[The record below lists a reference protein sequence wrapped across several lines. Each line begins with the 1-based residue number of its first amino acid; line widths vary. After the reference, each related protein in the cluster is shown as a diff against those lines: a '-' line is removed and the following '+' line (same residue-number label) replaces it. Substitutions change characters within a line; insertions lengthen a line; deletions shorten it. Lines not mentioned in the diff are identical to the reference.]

1 MRYRIACILFC
12 LSLLS
17 FCGFEICSGLHG
29 GSASA
34 GKTENGK
41 YYVGEHGHYT
51 EVTRSTFHFSEATES
66 IAVISFLVAFVIA
79 LDMVLSKRKW
89 GDLKWNNSNRK
100 KKCPMPNQGATGNS
114 RPR

>member
-1 MRYRIACILFC
+1 MKYRIGCILFC

-17 FCGFEICSGLHG
+17 FCAFEICSGLHG

-34 GKTENGK
+34 GKIKDGK

-51 EVTRSTFHFSEATES
+51 EVTRSAFLFSKTADS
-66 IAVISFLVAFVIA
+66 IAGVSFLVAFAIA

-89 GDLKWNNSNRK
+89 GDVKWNDFNRGK
-100 KKCPMPNQGATGNS
+100 KKKEKDQA
-114 RPR
+114 